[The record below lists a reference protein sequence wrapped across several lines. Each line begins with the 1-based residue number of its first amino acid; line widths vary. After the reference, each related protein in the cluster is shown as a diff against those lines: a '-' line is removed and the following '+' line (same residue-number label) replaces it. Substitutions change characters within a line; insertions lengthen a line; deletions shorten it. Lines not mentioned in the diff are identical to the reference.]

1 MAGKKFGYK
10 PTGHSMSGM
19 SVETLYAMHIAPKI
33 RIFTKAFGRGRGSP
47 LWGANCPWAGAT
59 EGAKSNSEA
68 IAKLRAISPG
78 VAARCDAFGKAASRE
93 KGVVE
98 VVYTDTGEVSVIP
111 AAAAARI
118 APDSPITVRGAPKVY
133 A

>member
-10 PTGHSMSGM
+10 PSGHSMSGM

-47 LWGANCPWAGAT
+47 LWGAGCPWAGCT
-59 EGAKSNSEA
+59 EGAKSTGEA
-68 IAKLRAISPG
+68 IERIRAISPG
-78 VAARCDAFGKAASRE
+78 VAARCESFARGASHE

-98 VVYTDTGEVSVIP
+98 VVYQDTGEVSVIP

-118 APDSPITVRGAPKVY
+118 GPDSPITVRGAPKVY

>member
-1 MAGKKFGYK
+1 MAKRYGYK
-10 PTGHSMSGM
+10 PSGHSLSGM
-19 SVETLYAMHIAPKI
+19 SPQTLYEMHIAPKI
-33 RIFTKAFGRGRGSP
+33 RIFSKAFGRGRGMP
-47 LWGANCPWAGAT
+47 LWGAGCPWAGIT
-59 EGAKSNSEA
+59 EGAKSFDDA
-68 IAKLRAISPG
+68 ISRIRSVSPG

-118 APDSPITVRGAPKVY
+118 GPDSPITVRGTPKVY

>member
-1 MAGKKFGYK
+1 MAKKFGYK
-10 PTGHSMSGM
+10 PSGHSLSGM
-19 SVETLYAMHIAPKI
+19 SPQTLYEMHIAPKI
-33 RIFTKAFGRGRGSP
+33 RIFSKAFGRGRGMP
-47 LWGANCPWAGAT
+47 LWAAGVPWAGVT
-59 EGAKSNSEA
+59 EGAKSTSDA
-68 IAKLRAISPG
+68 IDRIKAVNPG
-78 VAARCDAFGKAASRE
+78 VAKRCEAFARGASHE

-118 APDSPITVRGAPKVY
+118 GPDSPITVRGAPKVY